1 MSTTTPPRERPKRDA
16 GRTGAAAA
24 RADGAKG
31 AQHAGT
37 RRGSNGRHSQRWLA
51 WIFLAPTV
59 LGMGLFTLIP
69 IVASVILAFFRWD
82 IISAPTFVGFDN
94 FSEVVQDP
102 TVRVSF
108 LNTIVFVVM
117 AVALQLGLALA
128 LAVMVQEKMPAWL
141 RVFFRSA
148 FFFPLILSA
157 ASVSIF
163 MRYLFNEQFGVVNW
177 FLSLVG
183 IPAVPWLTT
192 PGGSAAVVILVYVW
206 QNFGFSF
213 LLFIGGLA
221 SIPVETYEA
230 ASIDGATGWR
240 KHLHVTLPLLSP
252 TTLVASVM
260 AIISALQVFD
270 QPYVLT
276 RGGPGDSTRTA
287 VMVIFESAFQRLEF
301 GQASAIGVLLTL
313 IIMAITA
320 AQFRLSKR
328 FVFYQ

>member
-1 MSTTTPPRERPKRDA
+1 MSTTTPPRQRPDQAARR
-16 GRTGAAAA
+16 GRPGTAAAA
-24 RADGAKG
+24 SAGA
-31 AQHAGT
+31 AT
-37 RRGSNGRHSQRWLA
+37 GRNRQRWLP
-51 WIFLAPTV
+51 WIFLAPTI
-59 LGMGLFTLIP
+59 LGMGLFTLVP
-69 IVASVILAFFRWD
+69 IVASVVLAFFRWD
-82 IISAPTFVGFDN
+82 IISAPSFVGFDN

-108 LNTIVFVVM
+108 LNTIVFVVV

-128 LAVMVQEKMPAWL
+128 LAIMVQEKMPAWL

-192 PGGSAAVVILVYVW
+192 PGGSAAVVVLVYVW

-221 SIPVETYEA
+221 SISVETYEA

-260 AIISALQVFD
+260 AIINALQVFD

>member
-1 MSTTTPPRERPKRDA
+1 MSTTTRHRAQAAGSVAPP
-16 GRTGAAAA
+16 AAH
-24 RADGAKG
+24 AK
-31 AQHAGT
+31 A
-37 RRGSNGRHSQRWLA
+37 GRHSQPWLA
-51 WIFLAPTV
+51 WLFLAPTI
-59 LGMGLFTLIP
+59 LGMGLFTLLP
-69 IVASVILAFFRWD
+69 IVASLVLAFFRWD

-94 FSEVVQDP
+94 FAEVVQDP

-108 LNTIVFVVM
+108 LNTLVFVVV

-128 LAVMVQEKMPAWL
+128 LAIMVQEKLPAWL
-141 RVFFRSA
+141 RTFFRSA

-177 FLSLVG
+177 ALSLVG

-213 LLFIGGLA
+213 LLFVGGLA

-230 ASIDGATGWR
+230 ASLDGATGWR
-240 KHLHVTLPLLSP
+240 KHVHVTLPLLSP
-252 TTLVASVM
+252 TTLLASVM

-301 GQASAIGVLLTL
+301 GQASAIGVILTL

>member
-1 MSTTTPPRERPKRDA
+1 MSTTTRHRAESDGKATP
-16 GRTGAAAA
+16 AASPATSA
-24 RADGAKG
+24 R
-31 AQHAGT
+31 Q
-37 RRGSNGRHSQRWLA
+37 SQRWLA
-51 WIFLAPTV
+51 WIFLAPTI

-69 IVASVILAFFRWD
+69 IVASVVLAFFRWD
-82 IISAPTFVGFDN
+82 IISAPSFVGFDN
-94 FSEVVQDP
+94 FAEVVQDP

-108 LNTIVFVVM
+108 VNTIMFVVV
-117 AVALQLGLALA
+117 AVSLQMGLALA
-128 LAVMVQEKMPAWL
+128 LAIMVQEKMPAWL

-177 FLSLVG
+177 FLSLAGV
-183 IPAVPWLTT
+183 PAVPWLTT

-230 ASIDGATGWR
+230 AAIDGATGWR

-301 GQASAIGVLLTL
+301 GQASAIGVILTL